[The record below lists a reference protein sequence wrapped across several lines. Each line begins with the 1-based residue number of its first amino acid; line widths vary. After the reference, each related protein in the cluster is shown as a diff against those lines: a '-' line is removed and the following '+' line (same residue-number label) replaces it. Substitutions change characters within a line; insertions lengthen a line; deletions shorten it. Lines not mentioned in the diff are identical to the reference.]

1 MQLPGKVV
9 LITGGSSGIGAST
22 AHLLAKQGAHVLL
35 VARGKDALDEQA
47 ETIRRAGGTVTTF
60 PCDLSEVDQ
69 IVALGEAVRSSVGT
83 PDIVVNNAGAGLFM
97 YLDETEPSELAAM
110 TALPYQAALLVTR
123 EFLPAMLARGSGW
136 VVTVNSPV
144 SRMPWPGATGYAG
157 SRWALRGMTTAL
169 RMDLRGTGIGVSEV
183 VPGKV
188 RSEYF
193 ANNPGAEDRIPRIAS
208 LVPELSTE
216 QVAVAIRDAIVKE
229 RREVLLPWQLKAF
242 DLNARLL
249 PALTEWLSWRTGF
262 RR

>member
-1 MQLPGKVV
+1 MNRAGNRCFRESPVEPYRHCLQLPGKVV

-83 PDIVVNNAGAGLFM
+83 PDIVVNNAGAGRFM

-136 VVTVNSPV
+136 LVIVNSPV

-169 RMDLRGTGIGVSEV
+169 RLDLRGTGIGVSEV
-183 VPGKV
+183 VPDKV
-188 RSEYF
+188 
-193 ANNPGAEDRIPRIAS
+193 AAS
-208 LVPELSTE
+208 TSPTT
-216 QVAVAIRDAIVKE
+216 
-229 RREVLLPWQLKAF
+229 
-242 DLNARLL
+242 
-249 PALTEWLSWRTGF
+249 PAPRTGSRASPRSF
-262 RR
+262 PNSAPNRSPSPSATPSSRSAGRCCCPGSSRRST